1 MIQTLPRV
9 AHEHHEVLIRH
20 VNQMPEVGDVL
31 LEAEGAELRRRA
43 IEMSTFLTTTL
54 IPHVDAAERA
64 LYPELE
70 RMLQNRHSMA
80 PMRREHVEVRRLSS
94 EFARLA
100 GQIEGPR
107 LAIGARLAIRRILF
121 QLYALLKIHLA
132 EEEVYLRIV
141 EHGVSEDVAEVLAAS
156 LDHPGFQ
163 KA

>member
-1 MIQTLPRV
+1 
-9 AHEHHEVLIRH
+9 
-20 VNQMPEVGDVL
+20 
-31 LEAEGAELRRRA
+31 
-43 IEMSTFLTTTL
+43 MSTFLTATL

-80 PMRREHVEVRRLSS
+80 PMKREHVEIRRLAA

-100 GQIEGPR
+100 GQIEAAR
-107 LAIGARLAIRRILF
+107 LSIGTRLAIRRVLF

-132 EEEVYLRIV
+132 EEEAYLRIV
-141 EHGVSEDVAEVLAAS
+141 EHGVSEDVAEVLAAG

-163 KA
+163 NA

>member
-20 VNQMPEVGDVL
+20 VDQMPGVGDAL
-31 LEAEGAELRRRA
+31 LEADGAEVKRRA
-43 IEMSTFLTTTL
+43 IETSTFLTTTL

-80 PMRREHVEVRRLSS
+80 PMRREHEEVRRLAAA
-94 EFARLA
+94 FARLA
-100 GQIEGPR
+100 GQIEGPSV
-107 LAIGARLAIRRILF
+107 AIGTRLAIRRILF

-132 EEEVYLRIV
+132 EEEAYLHIV
-141 EHGVSEDVAEVLAAS
+141 EHGVSEDVADVLAAG
-156 LDHPGFQ
+156 LDHPGFE
-163 KA
+163 KG

>member
-20 VNQMPEVGDVL
+20 VDQMPEVGDAL
-31 LEAEGAELRRRA
+31 LDAEGPEVRRRA
-43 IEMSTFLTTTL
+43 TEMSTFLTTTL

-80 PMRREHVEVRRLSS
+80 PMKREHVEIRRLVAD
-94 EFARLA
+94 FGRLA
-100 GQIEGPR
+100 GQIDGPR
-107 LAIGARLAIRRILF
+107 VAIGTRLAIRRILF

-132 EEEVYLRIV
+132 EEEAYLHIV
-141 EHGVSEDVAEVLAAS
+141 EHGVSEDVAEVLAAG
-156 LDHPGFQ
+156 LAHPGFE

>member
-1 MIQTLPRV
+1 
-9 AHEHHEVLIRH
+9 
-20 VNQMPEVGDVL
+20 
-31 LEAEGAELRRRA
+31 
-43 IEMSTFLTTTL
+43 MSTFLTSTL

-80 PMRREHVEVRRLSS
+80 PMRREHVEVRRLAA
-94 EFARLA
+94 EFSRLA

-107 LAIGARLAIRRILF
+107 VAIGARLAIRRILF

-141 EHGVSEDVAEVLAAS
+141 EHGVSDDVAEVLAAG

>member
-20 VNQMPEVGDVL
+20 VDQMPEVGDAL
-31 LEAEGAELRRRA
+31 LEADGAEVKRRA
-43 IEMSTFLTTTL
+43 VETSTFLTTTL

-80 PMRREHVEVRRLSS
+80 PLRREHEEVRRLTT

-100 GQIEGPR
+100 GRIDGPR
-107 LAIGARLAIRRILF
+107 VAIGTRLAIRRILF

-132 EEEVYLRIV
+132 EEEAYLHIV
-141 EHGVSEDVAEVLAAS
+141 EHGVSEDVAEVLAAG
-156 LDHPGFQ
+156 LDHPGFE
-163 KA
+163 KG